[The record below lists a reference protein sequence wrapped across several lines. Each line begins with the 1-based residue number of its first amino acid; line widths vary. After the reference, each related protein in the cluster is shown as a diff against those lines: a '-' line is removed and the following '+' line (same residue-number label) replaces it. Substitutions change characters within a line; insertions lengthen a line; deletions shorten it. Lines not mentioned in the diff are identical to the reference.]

1 MRVAA
6 HQPHSYPW
14 LGYLHKIASC
24 DLFVVM
30 DDLQF
35 EAQNFQNRNRV
46 KVNNGTAWLTV
57 PLARGA
63 QTDRI
68 CDKRIANQENP
79 KEHWQ
84 RRSWLTLTTHYG
96 KSPHFGTYA
105 KELEEV
111 FARRWESLLEFDL
124 HMMRLF
130 MGWLGITTPVVL
142 ASSLGLAGEKT
153 ARIVDMCKKVGA
165 DAYFSGK
172 GGSTGYL
179 DLGEF
184 ERSGVTL
191 EWQSFEHPVYPQRYP
206 SLGFVKNLAALDLF
220 LNCGTE
226 SRSRLFER
234 TAQAK
239 EQGGEADRGEA
250 LC

>member
-1 MRVAA
+1 MKVAA
-6 HQPHSYPW
+6 HQPHTYPW
-14 LGYLHKIASC
+14 LGYLHKVASS

-57 PLARGA
+57 PLVRGA
-63 QTDRI
+63 QADRI
-68 CDKRIANQENP
+68 CDKKIANSDNP

-84 RRSWLTLTTHYG
+84 RRSWLTVTTHYG
-96 KSPHFGTYA
+96 KSRHFSAYA
-105 KELEEV
+105 PDLEEA
-111 FARRWESLLEFDL
+111 FTRRWESLLEFDL
-124 HMMRLF
+124 HMLRLF

-142 ASSLGLAGEKT
+142 ASTLGLTGEKT
-153 ARIVDMCKKVGA
+153 VRIVDMCKKTGA
-165 DAYFSGK
+165 RTYLSGK

-184 ERSGVTL
+184 ERAGVAL
-191 EWQSFEHPVYPQRYP
+191 EWQAFDHPVYPQRYP
-206 SLGFVKNLAALDLF
+206 ALGFIKNLAALDLF
-220 LNCGTE
+220 LNCGME
-226 SRSRLFER
+226 SRSLLFGEKRER
-234 TAQAK
+234 
-239 EQGGEADRGEA
+239 EGEAGRGEA